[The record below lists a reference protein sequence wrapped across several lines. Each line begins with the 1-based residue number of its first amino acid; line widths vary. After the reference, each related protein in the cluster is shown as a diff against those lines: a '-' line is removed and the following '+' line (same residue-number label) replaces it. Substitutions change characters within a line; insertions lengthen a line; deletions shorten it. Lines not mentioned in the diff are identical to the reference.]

1 MKNERKRIKTRIGKK
16 VWLPVALLA
25 FVFWVSIPVNA
36 AGTEEKEA
44 AESSEEVQA
53 ASVDLEDG
61 AYTVEVELEGGSG
74 RASISS
80 PAALTVKDQKAY
92 ARIVWDSS
100 NYDYML
106 VGGQKYLPLEG
117 EETSVFEIPVPAFD
131 EAVTVIGDTTAM
143 SVPYEVEYRL
153 TFDLDSVSEEKKS
166 PYQDPL
172 FWIGAAVVVYAAG
185 RVLWENNKRGKGA
198 SK

>member
-1 MKNERKRIKTRIGKK
+1 MKNKRKRIKTRIGKK
-16 VWLPVALLA
+16 VWLPAALLA
-25 FVFWVSIPVNA
+25 FVLGVSIPVNA
-36 AGTEEKEA
+36 AGTEESSGEA
-44 AESSEEVQA
+44 QA

-61 AYTVEVELEGGSG
+61 AYTVEVEMEGGSG

-143 SVPYEVEYRL
+143 SVPHEIEYRL
-153 TFDLDSVSEEKKS
+153 TFALDSISEEKKS